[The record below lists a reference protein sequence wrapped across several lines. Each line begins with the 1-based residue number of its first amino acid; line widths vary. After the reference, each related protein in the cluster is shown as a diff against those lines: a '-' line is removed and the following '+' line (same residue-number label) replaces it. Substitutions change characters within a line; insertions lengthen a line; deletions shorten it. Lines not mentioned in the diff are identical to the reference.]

1 MFWKKDEMDFILPFQ
16 KIIDGDIMNFRSF
29 NKLIYFM
36 PYYKI
41 G

>member
-16 KIIDGDIMNFRSF
+16 KIIDNDIMSFRFF
-29 NKLIYFM
+29 NKLIYFI
-36 PYYKI
+36 PYYMI